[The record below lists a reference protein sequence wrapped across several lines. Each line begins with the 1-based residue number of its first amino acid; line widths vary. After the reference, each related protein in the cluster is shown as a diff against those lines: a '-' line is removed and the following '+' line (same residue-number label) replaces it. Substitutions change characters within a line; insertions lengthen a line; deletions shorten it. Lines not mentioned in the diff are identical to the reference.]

1 MKAGLHSR
9 KKNSNPDDGFD
20 PEALKSNRSGDDDE
34 VKTHGRV
41 NFLRRFVT
49 SEVGCA
55 IEVIVGFLI
64 FGLLFGY
71 VVSHHQQRKVSISLF
86 RIIPTLWIRHHFLFM
101 LCFNRCKDQSMTRLR
116 QLISLIPSTKQL
128 FRHV

>member
-20 PEALKSNRSGDDDE
+20 PEALKSSRSGDDDE

-41 NFLRRFVT
+41 NFLRRFVQ

-55 IEVIVGFLI
+55 IEIIAGFLI
-64 FGLLFGY
+64 FALLFGY
-71 VVSHHQQRKVSISLF
+71 VVSHHQQRKVRISLF
-86 RIIPTLWIRHHFLFM
+86 RIIPTLWIRDQFLFM
-101 LCFNRCKDQSMTRLR
+101 LCSDHCKNQSMRLR
-116 QLISLIPSTKQL
+116 DLISRILSTKQL